1 MSLHL
6 HVSVLKIIHDKGSQI
21 TVSIT
26 IIFDIAANKNDA
38 KAIKRGRKCNI
49 EDERITKNQNQK
61 KKLANHREIKRT
73 VDFRYYVKTNMNPNK
88 WTKIDKNGWYEVEK
102 CV

>member
-1 MSLHL
+1 MSL

-26 IIFDIAANKNDA
+26 IIFDIAATKTDA

-61 KKLANHREIKRT
+61 K
-73 VDFRYYVKTNMNPNK
+73 TN
-88 WTKIDKNGWYEVEK
+88 KN
-102 CV
+102 